1 MDLEE
6 VYLRQIDQKL
16 KRQNELQ
23 EENNELLKEL
33 LKALS
38 KQGDNIM
45 HKILA
50 AAFILALT
58 ACYPVHAEKYTVDDL
73 IKIIT
78 KGKILASNLNYSPSD
93 SWNAPEERHFNLLV
107 LYNKKLFICFVMDTK
122 DFIVPDCKGTV

>member
-38 KQGDNIM
+38 
-45 HKILA
+45 
-50 AAFILALT
+50 
-58 ACYPVHAEKYTVDDL
+58 
-73 IKIIT
+73 
-78 KGKILASNLNYSPSD
+78 
-93 SWNAPEERHFNLLV
+93 R
-107 LYNKKLFICFVMDTK
+107 
-122 DFIVPDCKGTV
+122 

>member
-38 KQGDNIM
+38 KQDRTLYGWI
-45 HKILA
+45 
-50 AAFILALT
+50 ALT
-58 ACYPVHAEKYTVDDL
+58 LNL
-73 IKIIT
+73 IPSLPFEEQPDNLSVEDII
-78 KGKILASNLNYSPSD
+78 KGEVEYSQWQD
-93 SWNAPEERHFNLLV
+93 RDRMWWA
-107 LYNKKLFICFVMDTK
+107 NKK
-122 DFIVPDCKGTV
+122 